1 MSETSLSYKQKDQVP
16 FEYEISDL
24 EKHLKILLSE
34 LYSIIVCVD
43 YIEQLHTNK
52 NASLLDP
59 SRYNEKIG
67 LYTAKYDTLIEEIF
81 QLNPHFL
88 VDDFIND
95 YDMKFKYYKGIRRLK
110 HRVSGKNNSSNKTKA
125 SESLIFNTNA
135 KLISE
140 VTGNFITIMDALNL
154 NYDKKHQIHPL
165 LSKLVLNLNKVF
177 SSFNK
182 ISDKEDMLKRM
193 GDFKENRQLL
203 VDWLVSLNQMNSS
216 DSISKED
223 GKKLLF
229 DLETAYNKFYD
240 LLE

>member
-1 MSETSLSYKQKDQVP
+1 
-16 FEYEISDL
+16 
-24 EKHLKILLSE
+24 
-34 LYSIIVCVD
+34 
-43 YIEQLHTNK
+43 
-52 NASLLDP
+52 
-59 SRYNEKIG
+59 
-67 LYTAKYDTLIEEIF
+67 
-81 QLNPHFL
+81 
-88 VDDFIND
+88 
-95 YDMKFKYYKGIRRLK
+95 MKFKYYKGIRRLK
-110 HRVSGKNNSSNKTKA
+110 HRVSGKNNNSSKSKA

-165 LSKLVLNLNKVF
+165 LSKLVLNLNKV
-177 SSFNK
+177 
-182 ISDKEDMLKRM
+182 M

-203 VDWLVSLNQMNSS
+203 VDWLVFLNQMNSS